1 MKSAFHYIL
10 VAEDDEDD
18 QRLFIKHFT
27 ELTPGASVKFFKDGN
42 EVVSFLEKCPSY
54 QLPKVILLDYRM
66 PIFNG
71 NQVLKAITGNPRY
84 NAIRKFVWST
94 SDNPDHIREC
104 TTHGAER
111 YFRKPNSVSELNEI
125 IEVISMAYNGNKS

>member
-27 ELTPGASVKFFKDGN
+27 EAAPGASVKFFKDGN
-42 EVVSFLEKCPSY
+42 EVLSFLEKCPVY
-54 QLPKVILLDYRM
+54 QLPKVLLLDYRM
-66 PIFNG
+66 PILNG
-71 NQVLKAITGNPRY
+71 NQVLKTITSNPRY

-94 SDNPDHIREC
+94 SDNPDHIHEC
-104 TTHGAER
+104 TTHGAEH
-111 YFRKPNSVSELNEI
+111 YFKKPNSVAELNEI
-125 IEVISMAYNGNKS
+125 ITVISKAYNSRN

>member
-27 ELTPGASVKFFKDGN
+27 EAAPGASVKFFKDGN
-42 EVVSFLEKCPSY
+42 EVLAFLEKCPVY
-54 QLPKVILLDYRM
+54 QLPKVLLLDYRM
-66 PIFNG
+66 PIVNG
-71 NQVLKAITGNPRY
+71 NQVLKTITGNARY

-104 TTHGAER
+104 TAHGAEK
-111 YFRKPNSVSELNEI
+111 YFKKPNSIAELNEI
-125 IEVISMAYNGNKS
+125 INIISTAYNSKA

>member
-1 MKSAFHYIL
+1 MKNAFHYIL

-18 QRLFIKHFT
+18 QRLFIKHFADAA
-27 ELTPGASVKFFKDGN
+27 PGASVKFFKDGN

-54 QLPKVILLDYRM
+54 QLPKVLLLDYRM

-71 NQVLKAITGNPRY
+71 NQVLKAITANPRY
-84 NAIRKFVWST
+84 SKIRKFVWST
-94 SDNPDHIREC
+94 SDNPDHIHEC

-111 YFRKPNSVSELNEI
+111 YFKKPSSIDELDEI
-125 IEVISMAYNGNKS
+125 IRIISTAYNSSNN